1 MANHPATPA
10 PTLTQDLIEGLT
22 AINSTAVL
30 DVLAKNGFAPNY
42 MYMPNIRNLTPG
54 RRLVGRAVTVRF
66 VPFRAD
72 VEAQKPAGEDSP
84 EYAAFEAA
92 GPGDVIVMESM
103 RDKRM
108 SIDEVVERICSLVN
122 R

>member
-1 MANHPATPA
+1 MANHPPTPA
-10 PTLTQDLIEGLT
+10 HTLTQDLIDGLM

-30 DVLAKNGFAPNY
+30 DVLAKNGFAPYY

-72 VEAQKPAGEDSP
+72 VEAKKLRAKTPRSTPHLKQRGRAT
-84 EYAAFEAA
+84 
-92 GPGDVIVMESM
+92 
-103 RDKRM
+103 
-108 SIDEVVERICSLVN
+108 
-122 R
+122 